1 MVRTW
6 LRIRGRR
13 QSSPIRRP
21 GWPRQRN
28 LVLESL
34 EDRTLLSFLAPIDNR
49 VGRPPEAP
57 QSAAVGDFNGDGNLD
72 LVAVT
77 QQGNPDSPG
86 NLSVLLGNGDGTFQ
100 PAVNIPISFAP
111 FAVAVGDFNGDGNL
125 DVVATDSGFRE
136 GNTVTVLL
144 GTGDGTFQSPR
155 SFAVGRNPEAVT
167 VGDVNGDGIADI
179 VTANIMDNTVSVLL
193 GNGDGSFRNRVT
205 YPVGVNP
212 RSVSLADLRGDGR
225 PDIVTANE
233 GFIDTPGGVSVLL
246 NNGDGTFQP
255 ATDFS
260 IGSGE
265 RDLAPEFVGVTDFN
279 GDGIP
284 DIATANTS
292 DVGDSV
298 SILLGTGDGTF
309 LPARRMTNTPAA
321 SLAVGDV
328 NGDGIPDLVTTDRGF
343 INVSVTV
350 DVLLG
355 NGDGTFR
362 PPIRSTQ
369 GDIRAQ
375 AFGDFNGDG
384 RLDLAALESFNS
396 VTVLPGNGDGTFL
409 AAPTFA
415 TDAQPQGLA
424 TADFNGDGIP
434 DLVSANRGGNS
445 VSILL
450 GTGDGTFQPA
460 RNLPAGNQPV
470 RVVTGDFNGDGIPD
484 VLVLDTGAAPNF
496 SGTLS
501 LLLGTGD
508 GSFQAARPIIFNGA
522 AVFPKDLIV
531 ADFNGDGKLDVAISE
546 VVATGQRDLDE
557 VDVLLG
563 NGDGTFQAPRSII
576 LPIGADPR
584 GLAVGDINGDG
595 IPDLA
600 IATHFG
606 VTVLLGT
613 GDGTFGRE
621 LDIPDA
627 NEPQAVAISDLN
639 GDGAADLIVTH
650 SFPDREFLSILLGR
664 GDGTFQAGGDF
675 PTGAFSAAVVVGD
688 VNGDGIPDLVVAN
701 QANSDI
707 SVLLGVGD
715 GTFQPTVNYLT
726 GIGPQGLVVADFNG
740 DGAADIAVTSSVA
753 NDVSVLLNQNDGL
766 SPRHGVPRMSHRVAA
781 RPGGHLGAGNA
792 LLTESIDLLR
802 SSSAR
807 TGNPVPLD
815 PVALQGRPAT
825 GQKAAELDQFFLT
838 ITTNAERERRAAQ
851 PTAMRPQ
858 FPAKSRVPLA
868 PQEPEETLGS
878 IALSPMLR

>member
-1 MVRTW
+1 MVRNW
-6 LRIRGRR
+6 LKTRDHRQPSPARR
-13 QSSPIRRP
+13 SR
-21 GWPRQRN
+21 WPRQRN

-34 EDRTLLSFLAPIDNR
+34 EDRTLPSFLAPIDNR
-49 VGRPPEAP
+49 VGLAPEAP
-57 QSAAVGDFNGDGNLD
+57 GSAAVGDFNGDGNLD

-77 QQGNPDSPG
+77 AQTNPDGPG
-86 NLSVLLGNGDGTFQ
+86 HLSILLGNGDGTFQ
-100 PAVNIPISFAP
+100 PAVNIPISFTPA
-111 FAVAVGDFNGDGNL
+111 AVAVGDFNGDGKL
-125 DVVATDSGFRE
+125 DVVATDSGFRQ

-144 GTGDGTFQSPR
+144 GNGDGTFQSPR
-155 SFAVGRNPEAVT
+155 SFAAGRNPVAVA
-167 VGDVNGDGIADI
+167 VGDVNGDGIPDI

-212 RSVSLADLRGDGR
+212 HSVALADLQGNGR
-225 PDIVTANE
+225 LDIVTANE

-255 ATDFS
+255 AVDSS

-265 RDLAPEFVGVTDFN
+265 RNLSPLFVGVADFN
-279 GDGIP
+279 GDGVP
-284 DIATANTS
+284 DVVTANTS
-292 DVGDSV
+292 DVGDSI
-298 SILLGTGDGTF
+298 SILLGNGDGTF
-309 LPARRMTNTPAA
+309 QPAQRMTNTPAA

-328 NGDGIPDLVTTDRGF
+328 NGDGVPDLVTTDRGF
-343 INVSVTV
+343 VNVPVTV
-350 DVLLG
+350 NVLLG

-375 AFGDFNGDG
+375 ALGDFNGDG

-396 VTVLPGNGDGTFL
+396 VAVLPGNGDGTFL

-434 DLVSANRGGNS
+434 DLVTANRGGNS
-445 VSILL
+445 ASVLL

-484 VLVLDTGAAPNF
+484 ILVLDSGAAPNF
-496 SGTLS
+496 QGTLS
-501 LLLGTGD
+501 LLLGNGD
-508 GSFQAARPIIFNGA
+508 GTFQAARTIIFNGN
-522 AVFPKDLIV
+522 AVFPRDMIV
-531 ADFNGDGKLDVAISE
+531 ADFNGDGKLDVAISDI
-546 VVATGQRDLDE
+546 VVTIGRDLDE

-563 NGDGTFQAPRSII
+563 NGDGTFQTARSMI

-584 GLAVGDINGDG
+584 GLAVGDVNDDG

-600 IATHFG
+600 VATHFG
-606 VTVLLGT
+606 VTVFLGT

-627 NEPQAVAISDLN
+627 NEPQAVAIADLN
-639 GDGAADLIVTH
+639 GDGAPDLVVTH

-675 PTGAFSAAVVVGD
+675 PTGRFSAVVAVGD
-688 VNGDGIPDLVVAN
+688 FNGDGIPDLVVAN

-707 SVLLGVGD
+707 SVLIGNGD

-740 DGAADIAVTSSVA
+740 DGADDIAVTSSVA

-766 SPRHGVPRMSHRVAA
+766 SPRHSVPGMSHRIAA
-781 RPGGHLGAGNA
+781 RPVGHLVANNA
-792 LLTESIDLLR
+792 LLTEAIDPLR
-802 SSSAR
+802 SFSAR
-807 TGNPVPLD
+807 TGDLGPMD
-815 PVALQGRPAT
+815 PVALREAPARRLE
-825 GQKAAELDQFFLT
+825 AAELDRFFLT
-838 ITTNAERERRAAQ
+838 ILTNGERERQAAQ
-851 PTAMRPQ
+851 PNAMRPQ
-858 FPAKSRVPLA
+858 SPAKSRALLA
-868 PQEPEETLGS
+868 PQEPEEALLLTE
-878 IALSPMLR
+878 LSPMSR